1 MQEELMRCLEQLDAI
16 DMSGCVTDVAANRKQ
31 MVDRTNVK
39 NETNSTPLRTHVSA
53 QFWPLPSPN
62 LFFCKLTSM
71 LFFVQTLLSRSDDV
85 SKGIQEI
92 LTKLENFTKGDA

>member
-1 MQEELMRCLEQLDAI
+1 MKKPDVPPATEFKGFGKKLVTMQEELMRCLEQLDAI

-53 QFWPLPSPN
+53 QF
-62 LFFCKLTSM
+62 
-71 LFFVQTLLSRSDDV
+71 
-85 SKGIQEI
+85 
-92 LTKLENFTKGDA
+92 

>member
-31 MVDRTNVK
+31 MVDRTNV
-39 NETNSTPLRTHVSA
+39 NIETNSTQLRTHVSA
-53 QFWPLPSPN
+53 QFWPLRIYPY
-62 LFFCKLTSM
+62 CKLTLM
-71 LFFVQTLLSRSDDV
+71 LFLVQTLLSRSDDV